1 MKIYEVATSN
11 NERLDRYLE
20 RMMVDVSRSQIRNYI
35 LEGLITVNGETVKAG
50 YKIKNKDRIAV
61 ALPET
66 VDNTPIPKPIPLD
79 IVHEDRD
86 LLVVNKPKGLLV
98 HPTDSE
104 RENTLV
110 SALLYLSIP
119 LAQSGEAYRPGIVHR
134 LDKDTAGLMVV
145 AKTHEAYQ
153 ALSTLIQNRQIERHY
168 LALVEG
174 VMGETSGRIDQP
186 IGRNPKSRYLRK
198 VVPEGRRAV
207 THYEVLE
214 HYPRYTLVGCQLETG
229 RTHQI
234 RVHLAYL
241 GHPVVGDP
249 LYNQKGTFYKQKGQL
264 LVADR
269 LSFTHPL
276 TGDVLAFEIDLPDYF
291 KEALKIAK
299 NL

>member
-1 MKIYEVATSN
+1 MKIYEVATRN

-20 RMMVDVSRSQIRNYI
+20 RVMVDVSRSQIKNYI
-35 LEGLITVNGETVKAG
+35 LEGLITVNGEIVKAG
-50 YKIKNKDRIAV
+50 YKIKNEDQIAV

-66 VDNTPIPKPIPLD
+66 ADNTPIPKHIPLD
-79 IVHEDRD
+79 IVHEDSD

-98 HPTDSE
+98 HPTDRE

-110 SALLYLSIP
+110 SALLHLGIP

-145 AKTHEAYQ
+145 AKTLKAYQ
-153 ALSTLIQNRQIERHY
+153 ALSTLIQNRQIDRHY
-168 LALVEG
+168 IALVQG
-174 VMGETSGRIDQP
+174 VIGETSGRIDQP
-186 IGRNPKSRYLRK
+186 IGRNPKNRYLRK
-198 VVPEGRRAV
+198 VVPEGRKAITR
-207 THYEVLE
+207 YEVLE
-214 HYPRYTLVGCQLETG
+214 RYPRYTLVGCQLETG

-249 LYNQKGTFYKQKGQL
+249 LYNQRGVFYQQKGQL

-276 TGDVLAFEIDLPDYF
+276 TEDVLVFEIDLPDYF
-291 KEALKIAK
+291 KDALKIAK
-299 NL
+299 HL